1 MWLFLLPN
9 LVSSFSTRGAGD
21 HVIAYRSTD
30 HPPSSFATSTN
41 IPLRVHHSSTIRSCY
56 TQLKS
61 EKPQWLE
68 DAMGNDSDNDEN
80 TADAPTTRATIP
92 KLTTGL
98 SGFCLDA
105 KLGFVAILSSFAPVE
120 EKEEISKFVAVTV
133 VPPKASDMTN
143 VDIMGNPRLTSPQA
157 LTLVQLA
164 GGLDLGTPILPP
176 DALWQLIFREG
187 IDTTDEEEEDDIED
201 DNSSSPLV
209 TLLGLDVLP
218 NEDYSAERNEKSASQ
233 LLVPTK
239 AAGWDES
246 WMHDDERTEN
256 IQDRAAQVLVA
267 VKGLPGLQVV
277 TEEQVADAMMYCAN
291 EEGALDRQGFSHLL
305 DYMRRF
311 TGVTAASIDN
321 CKVKFVLNVNLV
333 QQDSIRTVSVTTL
346 DAFAAIGLSMRH
358 KIQLQVAPDC
368 LEENSTAILEQFPA
382 FRSVQELWEDAKIM
396 DGFIPSMFEKTVQE
410 QEKSNGPPLPPSQME

>member
-1 MWLFLLPN
+1 
-9 LVSSFSTRGAGD
+9 
-21 HVIAYRSTD
+21 
-30 HPPSSFATSTN
+30 
-41 IPLRVHHSSTIRSCY
+41 
-56 TQLKS
+56 
-61 EKPQWLE
+61 
-68 DAMGNDSDNDEN
+68 MGNDSGNDEN
-80 TADAPTTRATIP
+80 IVDAPTTRTIIP

-105 KLGFVAILSSFAPVE
+105 KLGFVAILSSFD
-120 EKEEISKFVAVTV
+120 KEEISRFVAVTV

-176 DALWQLIFREG
+176 DALWQLIVREG
-187 IDTTDEEEEDDIED
+187 IDTNADDEEEEEDIED
-201 DNSSSPLV
+201 DSASSPLV
-209 TLLGLDVLP
+209 TLLGIDVLP
-218 NEDYSAERNEKSASQ
+218 NEDYSAEQNEKSASQ

-239 AAGWDES
+239 ATEWDDS
-246 WMHDDERTEN
+246 WMQDDARTEN

-267 VKGLPGLQVV
+267 VKGLPGLQAV
-277 TEEQVADAMMYCAN
+277 TEEQVADAMLYCAN

-333 QQDSIRTVSVTTL
+333 QQDSIKTISVTTL

-368 LEENSTAILEQFPA
+368 LEESSTFILEQFPA

-396 DGFIPSMFEKTVQE
+396 DGYIPNMFEKTVQE
-410 QEKSNGPPLPPSQME
+410 QGKSNDPPPPPSQME